1 MYFAT
6 FPFANLKDR
15 DRLHTSCCAPRPAA
29 RGTQGSRSCSTQ
41 RPQTG
46 YQGARRPR
54 QYLFVSQANAIELGQ
69 KAAFHVDASRIARLP
84 LTTDYFPEMVGDTI
98 RVRGRD
104 AELVA
109 RVEERLR
116 ELIAVGV
123 EIARVDAV
131 ARPPK

>member
-1 MYFAT
+1 
-6 FPFANLKDR
+6 
-15 DRLHTSCCAPRPAA
+15 
-29 RGTQGSRSCSTQ
+29 
-41 RPQTG
+41 
-46 YQGARRPR
+46 
-54 QYLFVSQANAIELGQ
+54 
-69 KAAFHVDASRIARLP
+69 
-84 LTTDYFPEMVGDTI
+84 MVGDTI

-123 EIARVDAV
+123 EVARVDAV